1 MPLPVVELPAG
12 SLLYRRSRS
21 RSPRVRGPLVWFA
34 LWPGYGSA
42 ESYGAFVHTYRLWR
56 SVRLLDLSPSRK
68 TTLADLGVGF
78 VSLDE
83 QYSGAAPNARFHRD
97 LLPALRR
104 NRLDGTIVVD
114 DEDARDHGVA
124 VAGAGRGGAGP
135 TEVALVEL

>member
-1 MPLPVVELPAG
+1 MPLSVVELPAG

-21 RSPRVRGPLVWFA
+21 RSPSVGGPLVWFA

-42 ESYGAFVHTYRLWR
+42 ESYGAFVHTYRLLR

-68 TTLADLGVGF
+68 TTLADLGV

-124 VAGAGRGGAGP
+124 VAGAGRGCAGP
-135 TEVALVEL
+135 TEVVLVEP